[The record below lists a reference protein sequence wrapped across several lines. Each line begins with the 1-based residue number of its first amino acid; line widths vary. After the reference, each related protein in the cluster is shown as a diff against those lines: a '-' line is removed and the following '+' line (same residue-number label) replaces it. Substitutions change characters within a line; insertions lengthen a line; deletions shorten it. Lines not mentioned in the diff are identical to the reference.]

1 MKKNEFLKGLKDLQ
15 TENKD
20 VKELYMEV
28 SALAMK
34 YLSLQWKPY
43 TGRAAYY
50 FSIEYLMG
58 RMFYNNLM
66 ELGVAEQV
74 KEIFAKKGVD
84 MNIFEEVE
92 DAALGNGGLGRLAAC
107 PL

>member
-1 MKKNEFLKGLKDLQ
+1 MKKNEFLKELKDLQ

-34 YLSLQWKPY
+34 YLSSQWRPY

-58 RMFYNNLM
+58 RIFYNNLM

-74 KEIFAKKGVD
+74 KEILTENDWADTHGD
-84 MNIFEEVE
+84 MKRMRTVHR
-92 DAALGNGGLGRLAAC
+92 DYYR
-107 PL
+107 